1 MARPHRTLVLGLA
14 LVAGL
19 ACGRK
24 GPLELP
30 PGREPAAVEGLSA
43 SLRGDTVVLEW
54 ANPVKAV
61 SGHPLSGLAAVEVWV
76 FDGGLPAGSPAPSSA
91 EAEKAA
97 RLVRRIP
104 REEFGQHLKEPG
116 REAGSMVFVYALP
129 ADGSA
134 RLAFTVR
141 VFDAKGRASDFAPPV
156 AVEIVRKTAS
166 DGTTAGKGGRP

>member
-1 MARPHRTLVLGLA
+1 MARRYRTLVLGLA

-43 SLRGDTVVLEW
+43 LLRGDTVVLEW

-61 SGHPLSGLAAVEVWV
+61 SGRALSGLAAVEVWA
-76 FDGGLPAGSPAPSSA
+76 FDRGLPAGSPAPSAA
-91 EAEKAA
+91 EVEKAA

-104 REEFGQHLKEPG
+104 REEFGQHLKGPE
-116 REAGSMVFVYALP
+116 REARSMVFVYALP
-129 ADGSA
+129 ANGSA

-141 VFDAKGRASDFAPPV
+141 VFDAKGRASDFAPPA
-156 AVEIVRKTAS
+156 AVEIVRKGAIAVTP
-166 DGTTAGKGGRP
+166 AGKGGRP